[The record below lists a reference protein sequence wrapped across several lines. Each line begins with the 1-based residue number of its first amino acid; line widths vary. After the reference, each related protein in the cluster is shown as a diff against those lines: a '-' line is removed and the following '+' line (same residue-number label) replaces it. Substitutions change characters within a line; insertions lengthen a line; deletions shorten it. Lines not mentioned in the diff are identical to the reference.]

1 MKKRIRIKTHR
12 MLYRDFREQTK
23 LQTGVRVLASGTV
36 TLSSSG
42 GSASTTVHSLP
53 TRLASYSS
61 PITGFRVGHHTYY
74 IDNSIPAD
82 KRREYIKQA
91 QRLRK

>member
-1 MKKRIRIKTHR
+1 

>member
-1 MKKRIRIKTHR
+1 MTLGSKQSYKQALKCW
-12 MLYRDFREQTK
+12 L
-23 LQTGVRVLASGTV
+23 LALTD
-36 TLSSSG
+36 TLSNND
-42 GSASTTVHSLP
+42 GSVSHTVHSLPSRSLP

-61 PITGFRVGHHTYY
+61 PITSFRVGNHTYY
-74 IDNSIPAD
+74 IDNSISAD